1 MFLTLIYRKE
11 AKISQKILEPPV
23 LVLTE
28 MFKLDKRIATLVSK
42 I

>member
-11 AKISQKILEPPV
+11 AKFFQKILEPV
-23 LVLTE
+23 LALTE

>member
-11 AKISQKILEPPV
+11 AKMSQKILEPV
-23 LVLTE
+23 RVLTE